1 MQAYGTYIRYALGG
15 ISAILGVAFL
25 FIPFIPLGYVLI
37 FLALFIL
44 APKIPFLRKYLR
56 FLKKKDKN
64 GHLKRI
70 EETMN
75 EWESS
80 LAEEENKS
88 TNK

>member
-15 ISAILGVAFL
+15 ICAILGVALL

-56 FLKKKDKN
+56 FLKKKDKK

-70 EETMN
+70 EDTMN